1 MAAAN
6 ETAEIQA
13 CIRNRL
19 DRKAIGKKL
28 IAGIVGD
35 GPSHYSKS
43 PLLWN
48 AAFRAFNINAIYL
61 PFDVDE
67 PQLPNFVQALK
78 RSERTIGINITVP
91 YKLKIIDYLDAVDEK
106 AARIKAVNTVVRT
119 EGGRLVGYNTDG
131 SGFLESALATQ
142 PGHDRPFV
150 ETLKGVDVLLIGAGG
165 SARAV
170 AFHLA
175 DVLGKGRLLIS
186 NRTLGTARSLAK
198 ELEKIGSD
206 VKAIQEKEVVEQA
219 AKVGLII
226 NCSIKGQG
234 GVRKIEGSKITIL
247 EPYSALA
254 PAHPAVFS
262 ESDYSQPSF
271 YRNWLD
277 ASQSDI
283 EVNNRA
289 SWDLALTIPAETG
302 FCDLVYFPAETVFLR
317 HGRLTG
323 HRTLNGQGMIVAQAA
338 DSIFHKIGRES
349 FQKLGLY
356 KDETYRRL
364 LEVMHEAWR
373 QI

>member
-13 CIRNRL
+13 CISNRL

-28 IAGIVGD
+28 IAGIIGD

-48 AAFRAFNINAIYL
+48 AAFRTFNIDAIYL

-67 PQLPNFVQALK
+67 RQLPDLLHALK
-78 RSERTIGINITVP
+78 RSERVIGVNITVP
-91 YKLKIIDYLDAVDEK
+91 YKLKIIDYLDALDEK

-119 EGGRLVGYNTDG
+119 DAGRLVGYNTDG
-131 SGFLESALATQ
+131 SGFLDSILGTQ
-142 PGHDRPFV
+142 PGQDRPFI
-150 ETLKGVDVLLIGAGG
+150 ETLKDVDILLIGAGG

-170 AFHLA
+170 AFHLV
-175 DVLGKGRLLIS
+175 DLLGKGRLLIS
-186 NRTLGTARSLAK
+186 NRTVGTARSLAK
-198 ELEKIGSD
+198 ELEQSGPD
-206 VKAIQEKEVVEQA
+206 VKAIHEEEVFEQA

-234 GVRKIEGSKITIL
+234 GVRKFEGGRITIL

-262 ESDYSQPSF
+262 GSDGSQPSF

-277 ASQSDI
+277 ASLSDI

-289 SWDLALTIPAETG
+289 SWDLSLTIPAGTG

-323 HRTLNGQGMIVAQAA
+323 HRTLNGQGMIIAQAA
-338 DSIFHKIGRES
+338 DSLFRKVGREL
-349 FQKLGLY
+349 FQALGLY

-373 QI
+373 QT

>member
-13 CIRNRL
+13 CIRNTL
-19 DRKAIGKKL
+19 ERKAIGKKL

-67 PQLPNFVQALK
+67 PQLPNLVQALK
-78 RSERTIGINITVP
+78 RSERIIGINITVP

-131 SGFLESALATQ
+131 SGFLESILAAQ
-142 PGHDRPFV
+142 PGYDRPFV

-198 ELEKIGSD
+198 ELEGIGPD
-206 VKAIQEKEVVEQA
+206 VKAIQEEEVVEQA

-234 GVRKIEGSKITIL
+234 SVRKIEGGKITIL

-254 PAHPAVFS
+254 PAHPAVFP

-338 DSIFHKIGRES
+338 DSLFHKIGREA

-356 KDETYRRL
+356 KHETYRRL